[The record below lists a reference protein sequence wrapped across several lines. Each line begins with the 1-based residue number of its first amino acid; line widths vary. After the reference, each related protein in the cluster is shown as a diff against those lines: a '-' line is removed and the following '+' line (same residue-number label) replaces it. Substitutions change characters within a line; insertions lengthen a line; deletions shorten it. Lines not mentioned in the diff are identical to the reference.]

1 MLPRAQIKRLA
12 KERFTARYGRTLG
25 GVLAAGA
32 LIYFAS
38 PFIVISPVL
47 MVGLSLFALATYTGR
62 EDCQVGM
69 IFDGFEHFGRNLGSM
84 LLQWLFLF
92 CAYLAGLLAFMLVG
106 IIFGI
111 AMGIS
116 AATGGGTMATSAIFS
131 VFLGLIALAILVLM
145 AVVYYILSMTR
156 FILAESHQ
164 IKAFDALKL
173 SARITKGHRA
183 DIFVFDLSFLG
194 WMLLGV
200 LTLGILNILYVIP
213 YMTTAQ
219 AGLYTELKREA
230 IAMYKVKEEEFN

>member
-1 MLPRAQIKRLA
+1 MEYI
-12 KERFTARYGRTLG
+12 
-25 GVLAAGA
+25 
-32 LIYFAS
+32 I
-38 PFIVISPVL
+38 I
-47 MVGLSLFALATYTGR
+47 
-62 EDCQVGM
+62 
-69 IFDGFEHFGRNLGSM
+69 
-84 LLQWLFLF
+84 
-92 CAYLAGLLAFMLVG
+92 G
-106 IIFGI
+106 IIVGVST
-111 AMGIS
+111 AVMGG
-116 AATGGGTMATSAIFS
+116 ATLANLLLLLF
-131 VFLGLIALAILVLM
+131 VPLAIAVIVLM

>member
-106 IIFGI
+106 FIIAIIVGVSTTV
-111 AMGIS
+111 MGG
-116 AATGGGTMATSAIFS
+116 ATLANLLLLLF
-131 VFLGLIALAILVLM
+131 VPLAIAVIVLM
-145 AVVYYILSMTR
+145 LVVYYILSMTR

>member
-12 KERFTARYGRTLG
+12 KERFTAHYGRTLG

-106 IIFGI
+106 FIIAIIVGVST
-111 AMGIS
+111 AVMGG
-116 AATGGGTMATSAIFS
+116 ATLANLLLLLF
-131 VFLGLIALAILVLM
+131 VPLAIAVIVLM
-145 AVVYYILSMTR
+145 LVVYYILSMTR

>member
-106 IIFGI
+106 FSIAIIVGVST
-111 AMGIS
+111 AVMGG
-116 AATGGGTMATSAIFS
+116 ATLANLLLLLF
-131 VFLGLIALAILVLM
+131 VPLAIAVIVLM
-145 AVVYYILSMTR
+145 LVVYYILSMTR

>member
-47 MVGLSLFALATYTGR
+47 MVGLSLFALATYNGR

-84 LLQWLFLF
+84 LLQELFIF
-92 CAYLAGLLAFMLVG
+92 CAYLSGLVALMLVG
-106 IIFGI
+106 IIIGI
-111 AMGIS
+111 IVGVSTAVMGG
-116 AATGGGTMATSAIFS
+116 ATLANLLLLLF
-131 VFLGLIALAILVLM
+131 VPLAIAVIVLM
-145 AVVYYILSMTR
+145 LVVYYILSMTR

-230 IAMYKVKEEEFN
+230 IAVYKVKEEEFY

>member
-84 LLQWLFLF
+84 LLQALFIF
-92 CAYLAGLLAFMLVG
+92 CAYLSGLVALMLVG
-106 IIFGI
+106 IIIGI
-111 AMGIS
+111 IVGVSTAVMGG
-116 AATGGGTMATSAIFS
+116 ATLANLLLLLF
-131 VFLGLIALAILVLM
+131 VPLAIAVIVLM
-145 AVVYYILSMTR
+145 LVVYYILSMTR

>member
-106 IIFGI
+106 FIIAIIVGVST
-111 AMGIS
+111 AVMGG
-116 AATGGGTMATSAIFS
+116 ATLANLLLLLF
-131 VFLGLIALAILVLM
+131 VPLAIAVIVLM
-145 AVVYYILSMTR
+145 LVVYYILSMTR

>member
-1 MLPRAQIKRLA
+1 MRGEVWIKRLA
-12 KERFTARYGRTLG
+12 KERFTAHYGRTLG

-106 IIFGI
+106 FIIAIIVGVST
-111 AMGIS
+111 AVMGG
-116 AATGGGTMATSAIFS
+116 ATLANLLLLLF
-131 VFLGLIALAILVLM
+131 VPLAIAVIVLM
-145 AVVYYILSMTR
+145 LVVYYILSMTR